1 MLNAPPMHES
11 NSQNV
16 DPLCKEGENIL
27 KKYHSKATK
36 HFHNVVKVVVN
47 GEEHNLVKNKY
58 RDFLEEWGLRKEICI
73 AELPQKVMP
82 FIVDFVFHFKTEDED
97 CEFFNDDSLIDEFRS
112 ICNDVL
118 EKNFR
123 LPDKKRLLISAYLE
137 SDTWETNVEGT
148 PLYCMK
154 VRLHFPYCPIEGKLQ
169 EEIVIPHIVQQ
180 LEESQYILRFFSIE
194 PFYTWKDIVQSPVHE
209 PLELYGSALKASPD
223 ADGSVQKEG
232 LPPLEYKGRY
242 GDGDITLSTD
252 PDMPLEKLLF
262 TLSVLSLDVSKSLI
276 IRSTKSS
283 EALLPCER
291 DSRRFAVDESAPTTL
306 KLVASDLEKAGS
318 DFYGITVEEF
328 KEKVKK
334 KAGKARKSNGDRD
347 IGLWLG
353 YYLKPFYRIAPG
365 KRLRFARWDQTTKL
379 WVVGEDNC
387 TLVNDLAKHGIKLI
401 KRYQM
406 EIDDRIDETTS
417 NAALLPLTRALKCY
431 DDLIKKLGKDSAL
444 RAIYNRSRIVFQD
457 ENFLDNFHHPRKH
470 YLLPLIDVHGKHIV
484 YDHHSKQTRER
495 TVNDFFLGELG
506 ATYNP
511 GVNQEKIIEIFDRIT
526 ARDFEYR
533 DRLQM
538 LFSWFLTQDV
548 SYKILPIF
556 KGDKHNGKSTLVALF
571 ARMLGRY
578 LINLNHSAI
587 CDQHRNTD
595 LNPAL
600 SVLGNNRFVAVI
612 DEVESGASFKVQP
625 LTMVTSGVPAFTCR
639 RLFAEYDDEGEKYR
653 TEKLLLSLN
662 DIPSL
667 PSFGQARDRV
677 QVFPF
682 YCRYFGESDPL
693 YDASNPNHYVGNTYF
708 SKEQDEE
715 FLSAFL
721 QWCMEG
727 FDLLK
732 EGSLTEKIPKAII
745 EATQEYEEEIDTLS
759 KFLED
764 YSFVPMET
772 FETQVNDFVSVK
784 DLRDQYKEYADAQKI
799 PMSNRIPQSAFKMDV
814 SVKLCA
820 RYKITDPTYKGISH
834 TGTPRKRRYM
844 GLVRG
849 KKTTYAPSGLPNMF

>member
-1 MLNAPPMHES
+1 MFESPLNTTHNIA
-11 NSQNV
+11 QNV
-16 DPLCKEGENIL
+16 DPSSLQKGENIL
-27 KKYHSKATK
+27 KKYHSKARK
-36 HFHNVVKVVVN
+36 HFHNVVTVVVN
-47 GEEHNLVKNKY
+47 GEKHNLVKNKY
-58 RDFLEEWGLRKEICI
+58 CDFLREWGLREEICI

-97 CEFFNDDSLIDEFRS
+97 CEFFDDDSLIDEFRS

-123 LPDKKRLLISAYLE
+123 LPDKKRLLLCAYLE
-137 SDTWETNVEGT
+137 SDTWETNLEGT
-148 PLYCMK
+148 QLYCMK

-169 EEIVIPHIVQQ
+169 EEIVIPLIVQQ

-209 PLELYGSALKASPD
+209 PLELYGSALE
-223 ADGSVQKEG
+223 KEG

-242 GDGDITLSTD
+242 GPGAITLNTD

-262 TLSVLSLDVSKSLI
+262 LFSVMTLDVSEALI
-276 IRSTKSS
+276 IRSTRSS
-283 EALLPCER
+283 DRVAI
-291 DSRRFAVDESAPTTL
+291 DENAPT
-306 KLVASDLEKAGS
+306 ALETAGS
-318 DFYGITVEEF
+318 DFYGITVDEF

-334 KAGKARKSNGDRD
+334 KAEKARKSKGDRD

-353 YYLKPFYRIAPG
+353 YYLKPFYRIVTG
-365 KRLRFARWDQTTKL
+365 KRLRFAKWDQTTKL
-379 WVVGEDNC
+379 WIVEENNC
-387 TLVNDLAKHGIKLI
+387 ELVDGLAKHGIKLI

-406 EIDDRIDETTS
+406 KIDDRIDETTS
-417 NAALLPLTRALKCY
+417 NAALLPLTRALDCY
-431 DDLIKKLGKDSAL
+431 DALIKKLGKDSAL
-444 RAIYNRSRIVFQD
+444 RAIYNRSRVVFQD
-457 ENFLDNFHHPRKH
+457 DTFLDNFHHPRKH
-470 YLLPLIDVHGKHIV
+470 YLLPLIDIHGKHIV
-484 YDHHSKQTRER
+484 YDHHTKETRER

-511 GVNQEKIIEIFDRIT
+511 GVNQEKIIEMFDRIT
-526 ARDFEYR
+526 ARDLEYR

-578 LINLNHSAI
+578 LINLDHSAI

-625 LTMVTSGVPAFTCR
+625 MTMVTSGVPSFTGR
-639 RLFAEYDDEGEKYR
+639 RLFAEYDDEVEKYR

-682 YCRYFGESDPL
+682 YCPYFGESDPL
-693 YDASNPNHYVGNTYF
+693 YDASNPNHYVGNVDF

-721 QWCMEG
+721 QWSMEG

-745 EATQEYEEEIDTLS
+745 EATQEYEEEIDTLC

-799 PMSNRIPQSAFKMDV
+799 PMSSRIPQSAFKMDV

-820 RYKITDPTYKGISH
+820 HYKPADPTYKGIRQ
-834 TGTPRKRRYM
+834 TGASRKRKYM

-849 KKTTYAPSGLPNMF
+849 KKTTFAPNGLPNMF